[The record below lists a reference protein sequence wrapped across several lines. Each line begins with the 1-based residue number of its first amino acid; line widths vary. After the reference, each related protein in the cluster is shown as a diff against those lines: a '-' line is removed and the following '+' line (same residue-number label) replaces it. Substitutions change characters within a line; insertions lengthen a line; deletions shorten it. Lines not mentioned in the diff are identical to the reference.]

1 MATTKFFAI
10 RGIKSI
16 FVLPMVMIKRMQSK
30 IGIIESN
37 QRKKCR
43 MGGEDMKII
52 KICRSAWEGEGKKR
66 PALWVAVGNLGFG
79 LVVISAF
86 TIWNFFFTMSPIQ
99 KLIFAEWQLRSDE
112 YWILKKDIRE
122 IKEKGLELDNKIAE
136 LNRLGGIKSNSFVF
150 LSNEINDMKNKF
162 YKHQHRYY
170 DGKIIK

>member
-16 FVLPMVMIKRMQSK
+16 FVLPLVMIKRMQSK

-52 KICRSAWEGEGKKR
+52 KICREGREKERGKR

-79 LVVISAF
+79 LAIISAF
-86 TIWNFFFTMSPIQ
+86 TLWNFFFTISSIQ
-99 KLIFAEWQLRSDE
+99 KFQSVKA
-112 YWILKKDIRE
+112 
-122 IKEKGLELDNKIAE
+122 
-136 LNRLGGIKSNSFVF
+136 
-150 LSNEINDMKNKF
+150 
-162 YKHQHRYY
+162 
-170 DGKIIK
+170 

>member
-1 MATTKFFAI
+1 
-10 RGIKSI
+10 
-16 FVLPMVMIKRMQSK
+16 
-30 IGIIESN
+30 
-37 QRKKCR
+37 

-52 KICRSAWEGEGKKR
+52 KICREGREKERGKR

-79 LVVISAF
+79 LAIISAF
-86 TIWNFFFTMSPIQ
+86 TLWNFFFTISSIQ
-99 KLIFAEWQLRSDE
+99 KLIFAEWQLRNDE
-112 YWILKKDIRE
+112 YWILKKNIRE

-150 LSNEINDMKNKF
+150 LSNEISDMKNKF